1 MMRKWPGKIC
11 RRAAVSPPPV
21 PPQGSRFQKFTQQ
34 NQSNRPEKR
43 HGIDLA

>member
-1 MMRKWPGKIC
+1 MARQNLPPRGSF
-11 RRAAVSPPPV
+11 AAAGA
-21 PPQGSRFQKFTQQ
+21 PQGSRFQKFTQQ